1 MTEYRIYPDATVP
14 PVSTAEFHADRERA
28 PHLEQAAHRPR
39 LLAAAALVQQAV
51 TLCGLPPA
59 TVTDLGC
66 GDGGL
71 LSLLR
76 SQAIYAWGYDFQPSN
91 VAGWEE
97 RGVTA
102 HQADVFGADLDGVAV
117 GDVAVMTE
125 VLEHLADPHGAVR
138 WVGERARYLV
148 ASSPW
153 CETPAQHDEC
163 HAWAWDLAGYAD
175 LMRQGGFTVLR
186 HEPVGPFQV
195 LLAERLTGRSR
206 GWFEMAKIGAA
217 AVRS

>member
-1 MTEYRIYPDATVP
+1 MTEYRLYPADEVP
-14 PVSTAEFHADRERA
+14 PISTAEFHRDRERA
-28 PHLEQAAHRPR
+28 PHLEQAGHRPR

-59 TVTDLGC
+59 PVTDLGC

-76 SQAIYAWGYDFQPSN
+76 AQAIRCWGYDFQPSN
-91 VAGWEE
+91 VAGWAE
-97 RGVTA
+97 RGVDGRA
-102 HQADVFGADLDGVAV
+102 ADVFGADRDAVEV

-125 VLEHLADPHGAVR
+125 VLEHLANPHEAVR

-153 CETPAQHDEC
+153 RESPAQHDEC
-163 HAWAWDLAGYAD
+163 HAWAWDFAGYAD
-175 LMRQGGFTVLR
+175 LMRQGGFTVQR

-195 LLAERLTGRSR
+195 LLAVK
-206 GWFEMAKIGAA
+206 A
-217 AVRS
+217 